1 MNIKSIKNEIHRRYH
16 KDYGKS
22 APSGRKRKYLPI
34 AYRVWDEV
42 DVRVEE
48 IRVRIWWAAK

>member
-1 MNIKSIKNEIHRRYH
+1 MNIKSIKSQIHRRYFKEYANEMDKH
-16 KDYGKS
+16 KH
-22 APSGRKRKYLPI
+22 LPL